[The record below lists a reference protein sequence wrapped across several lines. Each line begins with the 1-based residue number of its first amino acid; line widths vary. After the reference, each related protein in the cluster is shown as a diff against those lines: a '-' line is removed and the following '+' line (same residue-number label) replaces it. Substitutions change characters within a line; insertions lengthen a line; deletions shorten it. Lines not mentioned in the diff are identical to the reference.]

1 MNSFYG
7 EFSVTAVI
15 HRKERVVVSPGDV
28 SAGFHCILFVAREI
42 PLQSRPLFIFLSM
55 VQCSARLKGFFNII
69 IKAQRIL
76 ELREI
81 KKARLNPYPLRVTL
95 I

>member
-15 HRKERVVVSPGDV
+15 RRKERVVVSPGDV

-42 PLQSRPLFIFLSM
+42 PLQPRPLFIFFKYGAMQRST
-55 VQCSARLKGFFNII
+55 K
-69 IKAQRIL
+69 RIL
-76 ELREI
+76 
-81 KKARLNPYPLRVTL
+81 
-95 I
+95 